1 MPPKP
6 PPPPPPPQPSPPPR
20 AKAQRR
26 MSAAQL
32 AAKVHSVEQQKELF
46 LYKYQD
52 ITRQELNEMLKVYL
66 LYSHCVSF
74 LSSIF
79 C

>member
-1 MPPKP
+1 
-6 PPPPPPPQPSPPPR
+6 
-20 AKAQRR
+20 